1 MEVDSGPSGEPGRDQ
16 EQGGGAGLRTELDF
30 SQSIN
35 VLFYVCSQRGDIRQQ
50 QQTNKKCVLGYPQDY
65 ERSELSWIS
74 ISQSLFYFMSV
85 HSEVTLDNNK
95 QTKVY

>member
-1 MEVDSGPSGEPGRDQ
+1 M
-16 EQGGGAGLRTELDF
+16 DF
-30 SQSIN
+30 NQSVT
-35 VLFYVCSQRGDIRQQ
+35 VLFYVCSQRSDIRQQ
-50 QQTNKKCVLGYPQDY
+50 QTNKSILAYPQGY